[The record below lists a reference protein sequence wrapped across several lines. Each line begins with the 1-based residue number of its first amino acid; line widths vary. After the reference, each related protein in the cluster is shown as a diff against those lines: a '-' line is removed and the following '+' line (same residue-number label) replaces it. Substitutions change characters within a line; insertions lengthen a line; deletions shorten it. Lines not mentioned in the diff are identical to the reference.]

1 MGGVEVISVFVGHRR
16 RGEWGSLA
24 GRPGGAALRGS
35 LVAQPVLTP
44 VPTWVALIAVWWR
57 RLVLTP
63 VLTVGCIDCRI
74 DAGRCVHVEVCWFD
88 ICGDAPDAAIDDGC
102 SEGCIIAGCTDAYV
116 DVGGI
121 DGCIVVGRTNVLMLV
136 AFMICIVCI
145 DVSEVT
151 SSIYDTWAKE

>member
-1 MGGVEVISVFVGHRR
+1 M
-16 RGEWGSLA
+16 
-24 GRPGGAALRGS
+24 
-35 LVAQPVLTP
+35 
-44 VPTWVALIAVWWR
+44 
-57 RLVLTP
+57 LTP
-63 VLTVGCIDCRI
+63 VLTVACIDCRI

-102 SEGCIIAGCTDAYV
+102 SEGCIIAGCTDACV

-121 DGCIVVGRTNVLMLV
+121 DGSIVVGRTNVLLLV
-136 AFMICIVCI
+136 AFMFCIVCI